1 MFDPD
6 RLLPPIIPP
15 PSYPPIVPCALI
27 LQSYPLI
34 VAPIS
39 HRLGPINHFSNDLN
53 VIFLFSYLLF
63 NENAKS
69 CAISWKPRDVSY
81 NQNRLKLLI

>member
-27 LQSYPLI
+27 LQSHPLI
-34 VAPIS
+34 VAPIN
-39 HRLGPINHFSNDLN
+39 HRLGPINHFPM
-53 VIFLFSYLLF
+53 I
-63 NENAKS
+63 
-69 CAISWKPRDVSY
+69 
-81 NQNRLKLLI
+81 